1 MIYKRPVFSLFNEQ
15 KQEIESTGA
24 GPIREA
30 MRSGKLLASGEAGYY
45 DIQKQSHEVERV
57 NSTGDITKPTGQGID
72 YHYPNPPEIAPSWSE
87 FLINSNYWGLVQDT
101 GQLGYYQSG
110 IFIDHNDDSFHLTQ
124 ECIDYYY
131 KSDKYEFLCPASAH
145 SGIFNFNEVSGKFS
159 NGYDTQKNPY
169 ECWPKPLEFSISKPL
184 FLSREMIMIHR
195 GTGVPGTTGNAV
207 VIPYLGDFEKL
218 KTKPTLKF
226 YEDPNK
232 EFKSDIEKFLE
243 GQDIEE
249 IQEEENDE

>member
-87 FLINSNYWGLVQDT
+87 LLVNSNYWGLVQDT

-110 IFIDHNDDSFHLTQ
+110 IFIDHNDDSHHLTK
-124 ECIDYYY
+124 ECLDYYY
-131 KSDKYEFLCPASAH
+131 YNDNISYIFCRASAH

-159 NGYDTQKNPY
+159 NGFNTVKNPDD
-169 ECWPKPLEFSISKPL
+169 CLPKPWDFSVSKPL
-184 FLSREMIMIHR
+184 YLSREMYMIHK
-195 GTGVPGTTGNAV
+195 GTGTPSVPIT
-207 VIPYLGDFEKL
+207 IPYLGDYEKL
-218 KTKPTLKF
+218 KTEPTLRL

-249 IQEEENDE
+249 IQEEENNE